1 MSVESTDVIAHGAP
15 TPSSAPAMS
24 EDEAAIEATKAPL
37 MEHLIELR
45 SRIIKALLAFIV
57 MFIVFFYF
65 AKDIYNLLVIPFE
78 RAANGDV
85 KLIYTAPQEFFFT
98 QIKVAMFAAAF
109 AACPVIF
116 GQIYAFVAPGLYKH
130 ERNAFLPYLVATP
143 VFFGL
148 GALVVYFLV
157 MPNLLHFFLAM
168 QQAKEPGKAQ
178 IELLPRVSEYLSLI
192 MTLIFAFGITFQM
205 PVILT
210 LLGRIGIVTADF
222 LRDKRRIAWFLV
234 FVLAAVLT
242 PPDIFSMLAL
252 AVPGVALYEL
262 SILSVQMIEKRRSE
276 DAAKEVAE

>member
-1 MSVESTDVIAHGAP
+1 MD
-15 TPSSAPAMS
+15 
-24 EDEAAIEATKAPL
+24 
-37 MEHLIELR
+37 HLIELR
-45 SRIIKALLAFIV
+45 SRIIKALLAFLV
-57 MFIVFFYF
+57 MFVVFFYF

-78 RAANGDV
+78 HAAGPEGV

-116 GQIYAFVAPGLYKH
+116 AQIYAFVAPGLYRH
-130 ERNAFLPYLVATP
+130 ERMAFAPYLVATP
-143 VFFGL
+143 IFFLL
-148 GALVVYFLV
+148 GTLLVYFLV

-168 QQAKEPGKAQ
+168 QQAKEPGRAQ

-205 PVILT
+205 PVVLT
-210 LLGRIGIVTADF
+210 LLGRIGIVTSGF

-242 PPDIFSMLAL
+242 PPDVFSMLAL
-252 AVPGVALYEL
+252 AIPGCLLYEL
-262 SILSVQMIEKRRSE
+262 SIYSVQMIEKRRTE
-276 DAAKEVAE
+276 DAEADEKSAA